1 MSQFLFISPDQHFA
15 EVLQEAYLDRKLKT
29 DPYVDVYLIQL
40 LKHYLDSKNLFQP
53 FQDDTIE
60 KPPQTLAEMYFVGM
74 NAPAPKNREL
84 MKILA
89 DRALYMSG
97 FFGDSL
103 QKKLVDVDYYMEMG
117 SAAYTNLSRWTKED
131 QASHTYKIFS
141 EKFSDFVDVLSYVSE
156 KSAVQAVQAD
166 QNILRL
172 YERYVRTGSEMARDR
187 LNELGVVTIPPD
199 LAKLAKASS

>member
-1 MSQFLFISPDQHFA
+1 MSTFLFISPDQHFA
-15 EVLQEAYLDRKLKT
+15 EVLQEAYLDRKLKA
-29 DPYVDVYLIQL
+29 DPHVDIYLIQL

-53 FQDDTIE
+53 FQEDSLE
-60 KPPQTLAEMYFVGM
+60 KPPQTLAEMYLLGM

-103 QKKLVDVDYYMEMG
+103 QRKLIDVDYYMEMG

-141 EKFSDFVDVLSYVSE
+141 EKFSDFVDVLSYVSQ
-156 KSAVQAVQAD
+156 KSAIQGD

-172 YERYVRTGSEMARDR
+172 YERYVRTGSEIARDR

-199 LAKLAKASS
+199 LAKISKASS

>member
-1 MSQFLFISPDQHFA
+1 MSTFLFISPDQHFA

-29 DPYVDVYLIQL
+29 DPHVDIYLIQL

-53 FQDDTIE
+53 FQDDSLE
-60 KPPQTLAEMYFVGM
+60 KPPETLAEMYMVGM
-74 NAPAPKNREL
+74 NAPAPKNREM

-103 QKKLVDVDYYMEMG
+103 QRKLIDVDYYVEIG

-131 QASHTYKIFS
+131 QVSNTYKIFS

-156 KSAVQAVQAD
+156 KSAIQAD

-172 YERYVRTGSEMARDR
+172 YERYVRTGSEIARDR
-187 LNELGVVTIPPD
+187 LTELGVVTIPPD
-199 LAKLAKASS
+199 VAKISKVSS

>member
-1 MSQFLFISPDQHFA
+1 MSNFLFISPDQHFA
-15 EVLQEAYLDRKLKT
+15 EVLQEAYLDRKLKA
-29 DPYVDVYLIQL
+29 DPYVDIYLIQL

-53 FQDDTIE
+53 FQEDSIE
-60 KPPQTLAEMYFVGM
+60 KPPQTLAEMYLLGM
-74 NAPAPKNREL
+74 NAPAPKNREM
-84 MKILA
+84 MKVLA

-103 QKKLVDVDYYMEMG
+103 QRKLIDVDYYMEMG

-141 EKFSDFVDVLSYVSE
+141 EKFSDFVDVLSYVSQ
-156 KSAVQAVQAD
+156 KSAIQAD

-172 YERYVRTGSEMARDR
+172 YERYVRTGSEIARDR

-199 LAKLAKASS
+199 LAKISKASS

>member
-1 MSQFLFISPDQHFA
+1 MSQFLLISPDQHFA
-15 EVLQEAYLDRKLKT
+15 EVLQEAYLERKLKT
-29 DPYVDVYLIQL
+29 DPHVDVYLIQL
-40 LKHYLDSKNLFQP
+40 LKHYLASKNLFQP
-53 FQDDTIE
+53 FQDDTAE
-60 KPPQTLAEMYFVGM
+60 KPPQTLAEMYLIGM

-103 QKKLVDVDYYMEMG
+103 QKKLVDIDYYMEMG
-117 SAAYTNLSRWTKED
+117 SAAYTNLSHWTKED

-156 KSAVQAVQAD
+156 KSSVQAD

-187 LNELGVVTIPPD
+187 LNELGVVTLPPD
-199 LAKLAKASS
+199 LAKLAKVSSS

>member
-1 MSQFLFISPDQHFA
+1 MSNFLFISPDQHFA

-29 DPYVDVYLIQL
+29 DPHVDIYLIQL

-53 FQDDTIE
+53 FQEDSLE
-60 KPPQTLAEMYFVGM
+60 KAPKTLAEMYLLGM

-103 QKKLVDVDYYMEMG
+103 QRKLVDVDYYMEMG

-156 KSAVQAVQAD
+156 KSSIQAD

-172 YERYVRTGSEMARDR
+172 YERYVRTGSEIARDR

-199 LAKLAKASS
+199 LAKISKASS

>member
-1 MSQFLFISPDQHFA
+1 MSNFLFISPDQHFA
-15 EVLQEAYLDRKLKT
+15 EVLQEAYIERKLKA
-29 DPYVDVYLIQL
+29 DPHVDIYLIQL

-53 FQDDTIE
+53 FQEDSLE
-60 KPPQTLAEMYFVGM
+60 KPPQTLAEMYMLGM
-74 NAPAPKNREL
+74 NAPAPKNREM

-103 QKKLVDVDYYMEMG
+103 QRKLIDVDYYMEMG

-131 QASHTYKIFS
+131 QVSHTYKIFS

-156 KSAVQAVQAD
+156 KSAIQGD

-172 YERYVRTGSEMARDR
+172 YERYVRTGSEIARDR

-199 LAKLAKASS
+199 LAKISKV

>member
-1 MSQFLFISPDQHFA
+1 M
-15 EVLQEAYLDRKLKT
+15 
-29 DPYVDVYLIQL
+29 DVYLIQL

-53 FQDDTIE
+53 FQEDSKE
-60 KPPQTLAEMYFVGM
+60 KPPQTLAEMYLLGM
-74 NAPAPKNREL
+74 NAPAPKNREM

-103 QKKLVDVDYYMEMG
+103 QRKLIDVDYYVEMG

-131 QASHTYKIFS
+131 QVSHTYKIFS

-156 KSAVQAVQAD
+156 KSTIQGD

-172 YERYVRTGSEMARDR
+172 YERYVRTGSEIARDR
-187 LNELGVVTIPPD
+187 LHELGVVTIPPD
-199 LAKLAKASS
+199 LAKISKASS